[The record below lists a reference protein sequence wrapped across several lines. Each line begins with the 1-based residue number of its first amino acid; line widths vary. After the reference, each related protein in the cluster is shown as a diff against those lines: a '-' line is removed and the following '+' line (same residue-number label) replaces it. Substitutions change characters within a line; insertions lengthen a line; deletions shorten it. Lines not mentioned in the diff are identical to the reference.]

1 MCRHS
6 VFRHSGHFG
15 SHSEGEIR
23 DCVLRQLLLSGFPLQ
38 AAAYRLF
45 QVARTALDV
54 KNVANV
60 VIALK
65 KPIEMGKRR
74 LDCICLPLDNH
85 TDRKMMFEDK
95 KRQVNGKAYS
105 IFLTILKLK
114 FPFTVIALLW
124 SHV

>member
-1 MCRHS
+1 MIAFCDGCFYLDS
-6 VFRHSGHFG
+6 PSKQ
-15 SHSEGEIR
+15 
-23 DCVLRQLLLSGFPLQ
+23 LRIDYSKCLLLYCVSRSIRCVMNIG
-38 AAAYRLF
+38 
-45 QVARTALDV
+45 TLDV
-54 KNVANV
+54 KSVANV

-85 TDRKMMFEDK
+85 TDRKMLFEDK

-114 FPFTVIALLW
+114 FPFTVILLPRG
-124 SHV
+124 HV